1 MAASDQELC
10 RLDQILNY
18 VEFMN
23 YKVQNVDL
31 YFSEIGSSSINCKET
46 TENYTFLDVELAEP
60 SGNRMIHRARLM
72 NRNTFTIHDVQSG
85 ITYVSFGTIK
95 CEGTRVYIESQLDMP
110 VEAYEFKSGNSTITC
125 KIVSII
131 GHKIF
136 DVHI

>member
-1 MAASDQELC
+1 MAASGQELC
-10 RLDQILNY
+10 RLDQIRNY

-31 YFSEIGSSSINCKET
+31 YFSEIGSSSITCKET

-60 SGNRMIHRARLM
+60 SGNRMI
-72 NRNTFTIHDVQSG
+72 Q
-85 ITYVSFGTIK
+85 
-95 CEGTRVYIESQLDMP
+95 
-110 VEAYEFKSGNSTITC
+110 
-125 KIVSII
+125 IVSVI